1 MTTTPPQLRRPQFHV
16 WMHPD
21 ADDRAVQ
28 DGLRDP
34 DEPTYHGIVTIRH
47 SDQLR
52 AELESAK
59 LGLPSPK
66 VAPMMLTT
74 VWVWAAMVRTGD
86 YRDRFPK
93 FRHEDL
99 AELQPVDR
107 DDDEQEGDAEDPT
120 QPGHSSDSV

>member
-21 ADDRAVQ
+21 T
-28 DGLRDP
+28 
-34 DEPTYHGIVTIRH
+34 DEPTEVEAVYHGIVTIRH

-86 YRDRFPK
+86 YKDRFPK